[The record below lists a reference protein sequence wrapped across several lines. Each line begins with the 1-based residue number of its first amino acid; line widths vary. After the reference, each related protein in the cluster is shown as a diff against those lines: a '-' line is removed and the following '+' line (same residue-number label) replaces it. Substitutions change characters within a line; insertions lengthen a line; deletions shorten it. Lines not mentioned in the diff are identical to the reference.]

1 MHLLI
6 VLVTISD
13 IQLKSL
19 DIVLYDEMDW
29 GFLNPV
35 VFEQDEYKNMD
46 DVGTLKACGH
56 DFHVCCIQ
64 KWLSMKNSC
73 PICKTPAMDD
83 GSEGK

>member
-29 GFLNPV
+29 AF
-35 VFEQDEYKNMD
+35 
-46 DVGTLKACGH
+46 
-56 DFHVCCIQ
+56 
-64 KWLSMKNSC
+64 
-73 PICKTPAMDD
+73 
-83 GSEGK
+83 